1 MNIFYIDISY
11 LYFKQ
16 YTPLRFYST
25 RVLVDAQILP
35 YQDIVCCS
43 TELVYNDWC
52 LVSPT
57 QQQFCNR
64 YCRIVLLCMSISD
77 ASDSCV

>member
-43 TELVYNDWC
+43 TELVYND
-52 LVSPT
+52 
-57 QQQFCNR
+57 
-64 YCRIVLLCMSISD
+64 
-77 ASDSCV
+77 CVW